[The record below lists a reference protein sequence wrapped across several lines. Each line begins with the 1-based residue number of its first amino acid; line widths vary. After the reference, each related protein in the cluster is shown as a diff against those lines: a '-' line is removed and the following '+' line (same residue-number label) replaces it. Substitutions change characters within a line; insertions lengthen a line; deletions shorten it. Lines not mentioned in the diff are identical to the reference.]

1 MAFRC
6 VDACHGKYNLGVS
19 PKCGFDSSLGAL
31 AGLLLLLLLHRIWS
45 VDWGLTV
52 AQYWK
57 KKEKGIVWVSPK
69 FPRSPSWRDFE
80 VLPVEEK

>member
-1 MAFRC
+1 MFRC

-31 AGLLLLLLLHRIWS
+31 AGLLLHRIWS

-57 KKEKGIVWVSPK
+57 KKEKGIVLESHQSFLGVPAGEILK
-69 FPRSPSWRDFE
+69 FCH
-80 VLPVEEK
+80 